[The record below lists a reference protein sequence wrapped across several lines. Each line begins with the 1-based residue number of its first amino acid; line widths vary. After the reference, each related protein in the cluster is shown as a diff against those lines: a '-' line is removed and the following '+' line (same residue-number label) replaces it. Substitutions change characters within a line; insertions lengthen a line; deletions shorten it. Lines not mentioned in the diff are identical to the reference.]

1 MPANEHD
8 DPVPMAATLAC
19 AARRGLLFRPDTA
32 AGTREIPITII
43 EGVMS

>member
-1 MPANEHD
+1 MTTRYQWPQ
-8 DPVPMAATLAC
+8 PSRVP
-19 AARRGLLFRPDTA
+19 RGGGFYFGLTRA